1 MDYGPWIKYK
11 NMPSFDVCFS
21 PELLHLYELKGKVV
35 VVVDVLRATS
45 SMVTAFAHGIEKIIP
60 VSSLEDCQ
68 ARQQQ
73 GFLTAAEREGRKA
86 EGFDLGNSPFSYM
99 EPQIKGKTLVM
110 TTTNGTHAI
119 RLSMAA
125 DQVLAGAFLNLNSVA
140 AFVEAAQKD
149 VLVVCAG
156 WKGNFNLED
165 TLFAGGLADRLEGC
179 FSFANDAAL
188 AALHL
193 YRLARTDMSGFLSAS
208 SHVQRLKNLD
218 ITKDIEFCLQ
228 QDLYDVVPVL
238 TGECLVAFKPVVVA

>member
-1 MDYGPWIKYK
+1 
-11 NMPSFDVCFS
+11 MPALDVCFS

-45 SMVTAFAHGIEKIIP
+45 SMVTAFAHGIAKIIP
-60 VSSLEDCQ
+60 VSSLEDCL
-68 ARQQQ
+68 AQQED

-99 EPQIKGKTLVM
+99 DPEIQGKTLVM

-125 DQVLAGAFLNLNSVA
+125 DVVVAGAFLNLESVA
-140 AFVEAAQKD
+140 TFLEAGQKD

-165 TLFAGGLADRLEGC
+165 TLFAGGLAQRLENT
-179 FSFANDAAL
+179 FVPANDATL
-188 AALHL
+188 AARHL
-193 YRLARTDMSGFLSAS
+193 YRLAQSDMLGFLAGS
-208 SHVQRLKNLD
+208 SHVQRLHNLD
-218 ITKDIEFCLQ
+218 ITKDIAFCLQ
-228 QDLYDVVPVL
+228 EDQYDVVPVL
-238 TGECLVAFKPVVVA
+238 AGDSLVAFKPVAAL